1 MDFHHTHELRDSD
14 AAVIDDPVDHMEPIE
29 DERGGLADALVRIVA
44 WQLTG
49 PQVNKIGARAM
60 VLATALGIGA
70 KSMTWEDIARASG
83 VTRSAVSLMAMELE
97 DQFGLKSTNTRTE
110 RTRKRCKIAQK
121 SLEK

>member
-70 KSMTWEDIARASG
+70 KSMTWEDIAIASG

>member
-1 MDFHHTHELRDSD
+1 MDFHHAYELRDSD

-121 SLEK
+121 SLQK

>member
-1 MDFHHTHELRDSD
+1 MDFYHAYELRDSD

-121 SLEK
+121 SLQK

>member
-1 MDFHHTHELRDSD
+1 MDFHHAYELRGSD

-121 SLEK
+121 SLQK

>member
-1 MDFHHTHELRDSD
+1 MDFHHTYELRDSD

-121 SLEK
+121 SLQK

>member
-1 MDFHHTHELRDSD
+1 MDFHHAHELRDSD

-121 SLEK
+121 SLQK

>member
-121 SLEK
+121 SLQK